1 MKIMKSNIWNWM
13 AAGALFIGVTSCES
27 ILDLEPAQSLSNEV
41 ALADDTGVKQTLI
54 GAYDRMAQSGILGGD
69 IYMNADL
76 YAGVDDLEWVGTYE
90 SYKEIYNRDILVN
103 NAAVQDL
110 WETAYEVTNTCNNI
124 LNALDVVDAADR
136 DRVEGEALALR
147 AWCLFELTRM
157 FGHQYEAASASTDLA
172 VPIVLEPTLAI
183 GENSEMVRNTVEEC
197 YNQVIADLE
206 AAQEKLPEKNDEFI
220 NTYVASALL
229 ARVYLQKEDYE
240 NARDAADRVIGSNDF
255 ELLADVAEAY
265 GQDEATDEDVFS
277 VEISTL
283 DGTNDLNEYYALND
297 FGGRSDVE
305 ILDAFFALYD
315 PADARSLLFV
325 VDGDVRYTSKFNNEF
340 GNISAIR
347 IAEMYLIRAECNQR
361 LGTAVGAD
369 PVDDYNMVHT
379 RAGLPEAVSVTLDD
393 ILFERRL
400 ELAFEGFRVHDIKR
414 TKGMI
419 GTMNYDDPK
428 MIYPIPQIEIEKN
441 PLLVQ
446 NEGY

>member
-1 MKIMKSNIWNWM
+1 MKSNIWNWM

>member
-1 MKIMKSNIWNWM
+1 M

-255 ELLADVAEAY
+255 ELLADVAEAF

-325 VDGDVRYTSKFNNEF
+325 VDGDIRYTSKFNNEF

-379 RAGLPEAVSVTLDD
+379 RAGLPEAVSVALDD
-393 ILFERRL
+393 ILLERRL

>member
-1 MKIMKSNIWNWM
+1 MKSNIWNWM

-110 WETAYEVTNTCNNI
+110 WETAYEVTNTCNNV

-325 VDGDVRYTSKFNNEF
+325 VDGDIRYTSKFNNEF

-379 RAGLPEAVSVTLDD
+379 RAGLPEAVSVALDD
-393 ILFERRL
+393 ILLERRL

>member
-1 MKIMKSNIWNWM
+1 MKSNIWNWM

-255 ELLADVAEAY
+255 ELLADVAEAF

-315 PADARSLLFV
+315 PADTRSLLFV

-379 RAGLPEAVSVTLDD
+379 RAGLPEAVSVALDD
-393 ILFERRL
+393 ILLERRL

>member
-325 VDGDVRYTSKFNNEF
+325 VDGDIRYTSKFNNEF

-379 RAGLPEAVSVTLDD
+379 RAGLPEAVSVALDD
-393 ILFERRL
+393 ILLERRL

>member
-1 MKIMKSNIWNWM
+1 MKSNIWNWM

-76 YAGVDDLEWVGTYE
+76 YAGVDDLEWVGTFE

-325 VDGDVRYTSKFNNEF
+325 VDGDIRYTSKFNNEF

-379 RAGLPEAVSVTLDD
+379 RAGLPEAVSVALDD
-393 ILFERRL
+393 ILLERRL

>member
-1 MKIMKSNIWNWM
+1 MKSNIWNWM

-76 YAGVDDLEWVGTYE
+76 YAGVDDLEWVGTFE

-325 VDGDVRYTSKFNNEF
+325 VDGDIRYTSKFNNEF

>member
-1 MKIMKSNIWNWM
+1 MKSNIWNWM

-76 YAGVDDLEWVGTYE
+76 YAGVDDLEWVGTFE

-136 DRVEGEALALR
+136 DRVEGEALTLR

-325 VDGDVRYTSKFNNEF
+325 VDGDIRYTSKFNNEF

>member
-1 MKIMKSNIWNWM
+1 MKSNIWNWM

-103 NAAVQDL
+103 NSAVQDL

-255 ELLADVAEAY
+255 ELLADVAEAF

-325 VDGDVRYTSKFNNEF
+325 VDGDIRYTSKFNNEF

-379 RAGLPEAVSVTLDD
+379 RAGLPEAVSVALDD
-393 ILFERRL
+393 ILLERRL

>member
-1 MKIMKSNIWNWM
+1 MKSNIWNWM

-255 ELLADVAEAY
+255 ELLADVAEAF

-325 VDGDVRYTSKFNNEF
+325 VDGDIRYTSKFNNEF

-379 RAGLPEAVSVTLDD
+379 RAGLPEAVSVALDD
-393 ILFERRL
+393 ILLERRL

>member
-1 MKIMKSNIWNWM
+1 MKSNIWNWM

-27 ILDLEPAQSLSNEV
+27 ILDLEPAQSLRNEV

-76 YAGVDDLEWVGTYE
+76 YAGVDDLEWVGTFE

-136 DRVEGEALALR
+136 DRVEGEALTLR

-325 VDGDVRYTSKFNNEF
+325 VDGDIRYTSKFNNEF

-393 ILFERRL
+393 ILLERRL

-414 TKGMI
+414 TKGII

-428 MIYPIPQIEIEKN
+428 MIYPIPQTEMEKN

>member
-1 MKIMKSNIWNWM
+1 
-13 AAGALFIGVTSCES
+13 
-27 ILDLEPAQSLSNEV
+27 
-41 ALADDTGVKQTLI
+41 
-54 GAYDRMAQSGILGGD
+54 
-69 IYMNADL
+69 
-76 YAGVDDLEWVGTYE
+76 
-90 SYKEIYNRDILVN
+90 
-103 NAAVQDL
+103 
-110 WETAYEVTNTCNNI
+110 
-124 LNALDVVDAADR
+124 
-136 DRVEGEALALR
+136 
-147 AWCLFELTRM
+147 M

>member
-1 MKIMKSNIWNWM
+1 M

>member
-1 MKIMKSNIWNWM
+1 MKSNIWNLM

-255 ELLADVAEAY
+255 ELLADVAEAF

-325 VDGDVRYTSKFNNEF
+325 VDGDIRYTSKFNNEF

-379 RAGLPEAVSVTLDD
+379 RAGLPEAVSVALDD
-393 ILFERRL
+393 ILLERRL